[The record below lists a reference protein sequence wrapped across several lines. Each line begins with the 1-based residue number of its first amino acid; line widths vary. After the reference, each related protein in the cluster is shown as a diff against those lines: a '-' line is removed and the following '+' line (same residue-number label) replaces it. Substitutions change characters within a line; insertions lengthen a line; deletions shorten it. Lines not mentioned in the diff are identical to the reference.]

1 VAKVRALGDAL
12 VERGHH
18 VEVWCTDF
26 GAGRSRVRSG
36 LSIVDGLPVRYFRRW
51 ASYRWSPVVPQ
62 AELAARR
69 STVDVAHLFGMRDG
83 LTWFVG
89 RGLRAAGVPYVLEPL
104 GMYQPQIRSTMKK
117 RVFDAMFNRAFVAG
131 AAGLIATSP
140 REQAT
145 LPSEVRVWERPN
157 PVAEPAEADGLF
169 VPPSLDLPPGARL
182 VGWLGRISRSKG
194 LEILV
199 DALKDLPGTVLALA
213 GPDDRDGALQ
223 ILEAA
228 IERVGARDRVH
239 LLGPLYG
246 AEKAAFLRALD
257 VFALP
262 SRTENFGNAAVEA
275 ALCGV
280 SVVVSD
286 QCGVA
291 PLLVRHGVAVAVPL
305 DPRLLSGAISEL
317 LSRPLDGDRAGLL
330 ADVSPAGVAAQQEA
344 IYLQA
349 LHGTSS
355 SMRAE

>member
-1 VAKVRALGDAL
+1 
-12 VERGHH
+12 
-18 VEVWCTDF
+18 
-26 GAGRSRVRSG
+26 
-36 LSIVDGLPVRYFRRW
+36 
-51 ASYRWSPVVPQ
+51 
-62 AELAARR
+62 
-69 STVDVAHLFGMRDG
+69 M
-83 LTWFVG
+83 
-89 RGLRAAGVPYVLEPL
+89 
-104 GMYQPQIRSTMKK
+104 
-117 RVFDAMFNRAFVAG
+117 
-131 AAGLIATSP
+131 
-140 REQAT
+140 
-145 LPSEVRVWERPN
+145 
-157 PVAEPAEADGLF
+157 
-169 VPPSLDLPPGARL
+169 
-182 VGWLGRISRSKG
+182 
-194 LEILV
+194 
-199 DALKDLPGTVLALA
+199 
-213 GPDDRDGALQ
+213 
-223 ILEAA
+223 
-228 IERVGARDRVH
+228 H

-246 AEKAAFLRALD
+246 AEKGAFLRALD